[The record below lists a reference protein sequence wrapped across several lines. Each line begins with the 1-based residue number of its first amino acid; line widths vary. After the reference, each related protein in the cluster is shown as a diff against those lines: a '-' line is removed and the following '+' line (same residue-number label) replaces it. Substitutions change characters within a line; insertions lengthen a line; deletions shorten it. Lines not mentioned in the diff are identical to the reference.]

1 MTATPG
7 PPRSRSADELVR
19 RYEALR
25 RPAGDG
31 TDDDGF
37 GRALVM
43 HQGVAAWIEA
53 WANGRVTSAPSFAG
67 VACSRSGAGSPPS
80 AADVWPVGLRGQ
92 VAQVLTG
99 MAVAGLR
106 GRSS

>member
-1 MTATPG
+1 MNAAPLA
-7 PPRSRSADELVR
+7 PRCRSADELVR

-25 RPAGDG
+25 PPAGDG
-31 TDDDGF
+31 RGDDGL
-37 GRALVM
+37 GRALMM
-43 HQGVAAWIEA
+43 HQGVAAWIEV
-53 WANGRVTSAPSFAG
+53 WANCQAPSALPREG
-67 VACSRSGAGSPPS
+67 VSDGWTGTGGPPS
-80 AADVWPVGLRGQ
+80 ATDVVPVGTRGQ

>member
-1 MTATPG
+1 MNAAPLA
-7 PPRSRSADELVR
+7 PRPSPAGELVR

-25 RPAGDG
+25 RPDADG
-31 TDDDGF
+31 MGDDGL
-37 GRALVM
+37 GRALM
-43 HQGVAAWIEA
+43 LHQGVAAWIEA
-53 WANGRVTSAPSFAG
+53 WANCRATPAPPLEGVSYGWAG
-67 VACSRSGAGSPPS
+67 PGGPPS
-80 AADVWPVGLRGQ
+80 ATDVLPVGTRGQ